1 MRTKPTYTVADT
13 AMWTPDGT
21 VGESMA
27 ETFQRHGCP
36 LVQADKRRLGTAD
49 RPLGWQRF
57 RHWLQ
62 DAPDGIPW
70 LTVSPECPYTA
81 RTIPALV
88 SDSHKPEDVDSDGED
103 HAADALRY
111 FVMSRPPLNAR
122 TIQRE
127 PPPAGSFGWMKQQG
141 QRAVTGLLARRAG

>member
-1 MRTKPTYTVADT
+1 MGVKPQYTVADT

-27 ETFQRHGCP
+27 ETFQRNGCP
-36 LVQADKRRLGTAD
+36 LMQADKRRLGTSD

-57 RHWLQ
+57 RHWLK

-70 LTVSPECPYTA
+70 LTISPECAYTA
-81 RTIPALV
+81 RTIPALI
-88 SDSHKPEDVDSDGED
+88 SDKTKPEDVDSDGED

-111 FVMSRPPLNAR
+111 FVMSRPPIGDTRVTKKTN
-122 TIQRE
+122 
-127 PPPAGSFGWMKQQG
+127 PYMSFGWLKQQG
-141 QRAVTGLLARRAG
+141 QQATGLLNRRSA